1 MHLHSHRA
9 DLLPET
15 GQNGPFF
22 SNLVKKRSARFLSKS
37 EQWSLAPGHAVAA
50 LLGHHD

>member
-1 MHLHSHRA
+1 VHLHSHRA

-22 SNLVKKRSARFLSKS
+22 SNLVKKQIGTVL
-37 EQWSLAPGHAVAA
+37 E
-50 LLGHHD
+50 